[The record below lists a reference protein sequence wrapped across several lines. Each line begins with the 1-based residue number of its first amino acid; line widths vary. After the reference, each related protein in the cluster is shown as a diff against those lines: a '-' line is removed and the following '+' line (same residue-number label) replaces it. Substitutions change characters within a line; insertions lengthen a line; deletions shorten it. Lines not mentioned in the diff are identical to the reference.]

1 MRETAPNIWTYL
13 NDMNG
18 KMDRTKFTSDAVWE
32 RRCSSDITGIHLSIH
47 FLFPGCS
54 DQKEGTR
61 VTGYIS
67 DYKVTLWTVC
77 IFSYRKSMRNKQQ
90 GLRASYPEGAAGDGG
105 ARGDAETDVS
115 GDLRELIG
123 LVEQGTNVGVSSKH
137 NCWPE

>member
-1 MRETAPNIWTYL
+1 
-13 NDMNG
+13 MNG

-77 IFSYRKSMRNKQQ
+77 IFSYRKSMRSSRAFVLPVQKVLQ
-90 GLRASYPEGAAGDGG
+90 GMGAP
-105 ARGDAETDVS
+105 
-115 GDLRELIG
+115 
-123 LVEQGTNVGVSSKH
+123 VGMRRQV
-137 NCWPE
+137 